1 MYVCDVCT
9 GEHAIILYLILL
21 RQGLQAPVILL
32 SPSHSLSAGDAGGSG
47 QDVWLFTQVM
57 GILT

>member
-47 QDVWLFTQVM
+47 QDV
-57 GILT
+57 